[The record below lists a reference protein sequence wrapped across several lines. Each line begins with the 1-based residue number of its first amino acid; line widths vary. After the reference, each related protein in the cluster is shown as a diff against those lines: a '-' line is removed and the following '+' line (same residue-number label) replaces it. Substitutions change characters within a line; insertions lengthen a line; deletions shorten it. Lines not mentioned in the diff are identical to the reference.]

1 MVHKG
6 VISYVSLLSCI
17 QWSQLKINRL
27 LLVLYKYNRR
37 IAMRGIDTQT
47 KKIRE
52 QVFEEVARAAYSTG
66 DVSHELEEIPYK
78 ITPSDLSLIHI

>member
-1 MVHKG
+1 
-6 VISYVSLLSCI
+6 
-17 QWSQLKINRL
+17 
-27 LLVLYKYNRR
+27 
-37 IAMRGIDTQT
+37 MRGIDTQT

-78 ITPSDLSLIHI
+78 ITPSDVPLYRESIW

>member
-52 QVFEEVARAAYSTG
+52 QVFEEVARAAYST
-66 DVSHELEEIPYK
+66 
-78 ITPSDLSLIHI
+78 